1 VNKVFKIDNKQNY
14 FTNTLINS
22 KESNFD
28 KDIKNEKE
36 DDIILDKKFIEN
48 IQWKAR
54 EKILSKRPFKEKKD
68 LGRKRNNMKD

>member
-1 VNKVFKIDNKQNY
+1 MNKVFKIDNKQNY

-22 KESNFD
+22 KELNFD

-54 EKILSKRPFKEKKD
+54 EKILSKRPFKEKKIWV
-68 LGRKRNNMKD
+68 GKRNNMKD